1 MNRREKRQLNIGST
15 ASLST
20 VWAEPIGSAFLF
32 EIEIL
37 NLKSIK
43 FNDKVLESIVGENA
57 LDYLALD
64 DTLYELDVEV
74 GTPVISYDNLAAY
87 YVDGNI
93 ILSGMVDAIEVY
105 DINGALIM
113 NQNVESAFVPAQLE
127 NGMYIVK
134 MYNNTTNT
142 ISTSKIIVK

>member
-43 FNDKVLESIVGENA
+43 FNVQKNVKNFWNILE
-57 LDYLALD
+57 
-64 DTLYELDVEV
+64 
-74 GTPVISYDNLAAY
+74 
-87 YVDGNI
+87 
-93 ILSGMVDAIEVY
+93 
-105 DINGALIM
+105 
-113 NQNVESAFVPAQLE
+113 
-127 NGMYIVK
+127 
-134 MYNNTTNT
+134 
-142 ISTSKIIVK
+142 